1 MHAAL
6 QTTKSNVHMANDK
19 IDSFLIEFPH
29 GHGLI
34 SRPLCLAIA
43 DRHVWHILDLGKD
56 LARTWQRIAGCLK
69 QLGYVLDGPAGI
81 LEAFGSFLETV
92 WKALEAILDSL
103 EACGGLLGG
112 RGGALEAIL
121 GVLKSSGG
129 LLGTVWAVVE
139 AS

>member
-29 GHGLI
+29 GHGVI

-81 LEAFGSFLETV
+81 FGGIWKLFGDGLEGLGGD
-92 WKALEAILDSL
+92 LGQL
-103 EACGGLLGG
+103 GGLWRPLG
-112 RGGALEAIL
+112 R
-121 GVLKSSGG
+121 
-129 LLGTVWAVVE
+129 
-139 AS
+139 